1 MKKLQT
7 AFAAIAL
14 LLATSA
20 FATTGPETVT
30 QKVKAEFEK
39 SFTGASKVVWEKNS
53 DFYFA
58 HFELDA
64 KTMDAAYNENGELL
78 GVSRV
83 INTSQ
88 LPLNITMA
96 IAKKYE
102 GYTVANT
109 VTEITYEGQTNYYVD
124 VTNNKQLLKLKCNSN
139 GDINVDKKS
148 KK

>member
-1 MKKLQT
+1 MKKMKI
-7 AFAAIAL
+7 AFAAITL

-20 FATTGPETVT
+20 FAGNGPEKVP
-30 QKVKAEFEK
+30 QKVKTEFQK
-39 SFTGASKVVWEKNS
+39 NFTGASKVIWEKND

-58 HFELDA
+58 HFEMDT
-64 KTMDAAYNENGELL
+64 KDVDAAYNEEGELL

-83 INTSQ
+83 IAANQ
-88 LPLNITMA
+88 LPLNVSTA

-109 VTEITYEGQTNYYVD
+109 VTEVTYEGQTSYYINV
-124 VTNNKQLLKLKCNSN
+124 VSSKQALKLKCSSN
-139 GDINVDKKS
+139 GDIMVEKKS